1 MTARRRHGLSAGAAL
16 RFNDYELTLPRGM
29 ARINYGGKPM
39 PGTIKIWWHDGST
52 RDARYQPT
60 PLINEPE
67 IAYEEMT
74 VGGSAVSSG
83 AAPEEAYVAVIESQ
97 IPVRYRILP
106 VGSGEDAT
114 SPRAKP
120 MLSTSFATATIG
132 VQPGFRI
139 SFIEETNT

>member
-1 MTARRRHGLSAGAAL
+1 
-16 RFNDYELTLPRGM
+16 
-29 ARINYGGKPM
+29 M

-67 IAYEEMT
+67 IAFEELT
-74 VGGSAVSSG
+74 VGATAVSSG
-83 AAPEEAYVAVIESQ
+83 TAPEEAYVAVIESE
-97 IPVRYRILP
+97 IPVRYRIQP
-106 VGSGEDAT
+106 DPASEDAT

-139 SFIEETNT
+139 SFIEETNV